1 MAKSSTSIKPGE
13 KRNPSGRPP
22 LTESER
28 QARDLLSTATPGAVK
43 RLIQEIEQD
52 GPMAVKCAM
61 FIIEHRLGKAPAA
74 EEDREAMRLVTLG
87 VEEKKDLFALA
98 RGEIPS
104 EHASE
109 PVEGG

>member
-13 KRNPSGRPP
+13 RRNPSGRPP
-22 LTESER
+22 LTEAER

-61 FIIEHRLGKAPAA
+61 FVIEHRLGKAPAA
-74 EEDREAMRLVTLG
+74 EEDREAIAGTARPTWLDELSPET
-87 VEEKKDLFALA
+87 KAALIRA
-98 RGEIPS
+98 NNLKE
-104 EHASE
+104 
-109 PVEGG
+109 